1 MSTFFTNSELGNS
14 GIRELRD
21 WKPTISP
28 FPNFLLPLLF
38 VLIAGCRHAPLM
50 PAAAH
55 VPPAVRF
62 VDVTTQAGIRFRHN
76 NGASGK
82 KWLPETMGSGC
93 GFLDYDNDGWLDIL
107 FVNGKPLD
115 VRTSER
121 SNVQTSKPS
130 TVVLYRNDRD
140 GTFTDVTRDV
150 GLRVDLYGMGVAVG
164 DYDNDGFDDVY
175 VTGLGGGRLLRNRA
189 GKRFE
194 DVTERMGV
202 EGEGWATSAAWVDYN
217 RDGWLDLFVCH
228 YVKWTPQTDVYW
240 SLDGVHK
247 SYTTPEKYEG
257 ESCRLYRNDGSH
269 FTDVTKAAGIYSV
282 KSKALGVAICDYDQ
296 DGQQDIIVANDTE
309 PNFLFHN
316 QGDGTFK
323 EVGIEAGIAVSEQGK
338 ARAGMG
344 IDTADDL
351 NSGQEAILITNF
363 AGEQLSYYRKDE
375 TGHYLDHA
383 AACGLGAASQ
393 MYLGFGAFFFDYDLD
408 GWQDIFVCN
417 GHVMDDIEVRNTG
430 VTYAEPCLLF
440 HNNGRGAF
448 TEVGRESGV
457 GKRIVGRGAA
467 FGDYDN
473 DGDLDLLI
481 TTNNGAP
488 RLLRNDNRTDNGY
501 IRLILEGTHSNR
513 SAIGARVRVR
523 VGHQTLMLCVK
534 SGSSY
539 LSASDRRLTFGLGKA
554 PQADG
559 IEIQWPN
566 GNVQTLDAV
575 PAGQTVRV
583 KEET

>member
-1 MSTFFTNSELGNS
+1 MSTSFANRKLGNWE
-14 GIRELRD
+14 IRKLGNYCS
-21 WKPTISP
+21 PISQ
-28 FPNFLLPLLF
+28 FPNFLIFLLLVF
-38 VLIAGCRHAPLM
+38 IAGCHRPSLA
-50 PAAAH
+50 PAASDA
-55 VPPAVRF
+55 PPPVRF
-62 VDVTTQAGIRFRHN
+62 VDVTAQAGIHFRHD

-93 GFLDYDNDGWLDIL
+93 AFLDYDNDGWLDIL
-107 FVNGKPLD
+107 FVNGKPLNVD
-115 VRTSER
+115 RSER
-121 SNVQTSKPS
+121 S
-130 TVVLYRNDRD
+130 TVVLYRNNRN
-140 GTFTDVTRDV
+140 GTFTDATHDV

-175 VTGLGGGRLLRNRA
+175 VTGLGGGRLLRNLG

-194 DVTERMGV
+194 DVTERMAVG
-202 EGEGWATSAAWVDYN
+202 GGGWATSAAWVDYN
-217 RDGWLDLFVCH
+217 RDGLLDLFICH

-269 FTDVTKAAGIYSV
+269 FTDVTKAAGIYSAN
-282 KSKALGVAICDYDQ
+282 SKALGVAICDYDQ
-296 DGQQDIIVANDTE
+296 DGQQDIIVANDTT

-338 ARAGMG
+338 ERAGMG

-351 NSGQEAILITNF
+351 NSGREAILITNF
-363 AGEQLSYYRKDE
+363 AGEQLTYYRKDE
-375 TGHYLDHA
+375 TGHYLDYA

-440 HNNGRGAF
+440 HNNRRGTF
-448 TEVGRESGV
+448 IEVGKESGG

-467 FGDYDN
+467 YGDYDN

-481 TTNNGAP
+481 TANNDAA
-488 RLLRNDNRTDNGY
+488 RLLRNDNKMNNGS
-501 IRLILEGTHSNR
+501 IRLILEGTPQRGGSNR
-513 SAIGARVRVR
+513 NAIGARVRVR
-523 VGHQTLMLCVK
+523 VGSQTLMLCVK

-539 LSASDRRLTFGLGKA
+539 LSSSDRRLTFGLGKA
-554 PQADG
+554 PQADSV
-559 IEIQWPN
+559 EIQWPN
-566 GNVQTLDAV
+566 GNVQTLGAV
-575 PAGQTVRV
+575 KKGQTVRV
-583 KEET
+583 REET